1 VCDLRKAKVGRK
13 KEEIKISIKKYHHD
27 KKGQTCAILC
37 GGSFMEILKINLWLC
52 DRVKKLLSARE
63 RSKENFLKA
72 LKIF

>member
-1 VCDLRKAKVGRK
+1 
-13 KEEIKISIKKYHHD
+13 
-27 KKGQTCAILC
+27 
-37 GGSFMEILKINLWLC
+37 MEILKINLWLC